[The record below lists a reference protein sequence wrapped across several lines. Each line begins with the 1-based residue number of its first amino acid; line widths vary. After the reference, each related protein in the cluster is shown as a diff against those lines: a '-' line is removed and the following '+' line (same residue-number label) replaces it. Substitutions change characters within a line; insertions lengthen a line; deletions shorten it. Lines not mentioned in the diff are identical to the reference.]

1 MWARTSKYKLG
12 ARAGKYRF
20 EARAGDQG
28 AIKGSSTG
36 KYIYPIFV
44 RILYKENFIV
54 ITPFKKG
61 TIKYI
66 IASTMES
73 AFFSAPSIV
82 TRLRLLQIQ
91 FIIFNS
97 FCKLQK
103 ISVLNKV
110 NHFLL
115 I

>member
-1 MWARTSKYKLG
+1 MG
-12 ARAGKYRF
+12 ARARKYRL
-20 EARAGDQG
+20 EARAGDQR
-28 AIKGSSTG
+28 ASNGSSTG
-36 KYIYPIFV
+36 KYIYPVFV

-66 IASTMES
+66 IASTVES
-73 AFFSAPSIV
+73 GFFSAPSIV
-82 TRLRLLQIQ
+82 TRLQLLQIQ

-103 ISVLNKV
+103 NICS
-110 NHFLL
+110 
-115 I
+115 